1 MLFSTSMELS
11 SVLTSI
17 LVGVVIVCIVILL
30 DRVINKWLISPLKSL
45 KRGDIVQLK
54 LISRIGIIFVLL
66 VILMYIYGQHLA
78 ALTLLVLTVIIS
90 LIGLRPIIEEYFT
103 GQVMRFIDEYRIGL
117 GDYVEINGI
126 KGYVVKMTCLGIVVR
141 NSRNEL
147 AHIPYT
153 KLVKR
158 VIKRIPAK
166 EGVELQ
172 VKFKVPKETNIDL
185 LKVKLTDYMM
195 QLGVE
200 NAKVEVLSLDI
211 DSTELI
217 ARGVFRDLRLID
229 DVKYKVLDKVWEIVS
244 KGK

>member
-147 AHIPYT
+147 AHIPL
-153 KLVKR
+153 KLKSY
-158 VIKRIPAK
+158 
-166 EGVELQ
+166 L
-172 VKFKVPKETNIDL
+172 
-185 LKVKLTDYMM
+185 
-195 QLGVE
+195 
-200 NAKVEVLSLDI
+200 
-211 DSTELI
+211 
-217 ARGVFRDLRLID
+217 
-229 DVKYKVLDKVWEIVS
+229 
-244 KGK
+244 